1 MVRRTKEDAE
11 ATRNSLLDAAEQVFH
26 EKGVSRATLA
36 DIAQVAGATR
46 GAIYWHFRDKA
57 DLFGAMMDRV
67 TLPLENAYGA
77 SDSQAVAAPLQRLR
91 GVVEG
96 VLRMVAS
103 DEHTRKVFEIA
114 LYRVEYVNELSAV
127 RDRHIK
133 ASEGFEA
140 RLAED
145 MHHAAQ
151 VQGLVLKMPPEVAA
165 KGLHALFDG
174 LLQGWLLNL
183 GNFDLVAVG
192 RVTTDAYLAGL
203 GFDL

>member
-11 ATRNSLLDAAEQVFH
+11 ATRDSLLDAAERVFH

-36 DIAQVAGATR
+36 DIAQAAGATR

-67 TLPLENAYGA
+67 TLPLENAYGP
-77 SDSQAVAAPLQRLR
+77 SGGNEDVAPLQRLR

-96 VLRMVAS
+96 VLRMVAT
-103 DEHTRKVFEIA
+103 DERARKVFEIA

-127 RDRHIK
+127 RDRHMT
-133 ASEGFEA
+133 ACEGFEA
-140 RLAED
+140 KLAED
-145 MHHAAQ
+145 MRRAAQ
-151 VQGLVLKMPPEVAA
+151 AQGLVLEMPPEVAA

-192 RVTTDAYLAGL
+192 RMTTDAYLAGL